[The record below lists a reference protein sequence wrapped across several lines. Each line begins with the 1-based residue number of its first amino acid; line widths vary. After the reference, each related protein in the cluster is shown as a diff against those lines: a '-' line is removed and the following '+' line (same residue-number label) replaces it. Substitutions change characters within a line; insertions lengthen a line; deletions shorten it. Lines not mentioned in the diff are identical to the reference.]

1 MTSDPGSPAWVST
14 NTQEVLRSLLSTYV
28 TDATVTTVGPG
39 RHWPTREPATGR
51 PSAATGA
58 SRRRPAGQS
67 SSIGLEVKLSGP
79 MRLLELLLTR
89 LYESRN
95 TKPPELAFRG
105 NAGPLRRYTGLMPLH
120 GVCTIALTP
129 FTEDGDLDQES
140 IDSLA
145 EFYLE
150 SGVHGVTILGIMGEA
165 HKLSD
170 AERQAVTQRYLSAVG
185 GRVPLVVGCSGA
197 ATRVAAQMARAA
209 EEAGAAAVMVA
220 PPNNQRSLDLVFEHY
235 RRVAEDVSVPVVV
248 QDEPVNTGVVM
259 PAPFIARLVDEIRG
273 CCYVKLEE
281 APTTIKISSLLKS
294 AKTKAG
300 VFGGLGGMYF
310 YEELVRGAV
319 GIMTGFAYP
328 HVLVETY
335 RLFAADQKREA
346 QEYFFR
352 YLPLIRFEAQLGV
365 GGVGIRKE
373 ILKLRGVISSS
384 HVRFPAPALDEET
397 LRELEDLVEVLELA
411 D

>member
-1 MTSDPGSPAWVST
+1 
-14 NTQEVLRSLLSTYV
+14 
-28 TDATVTTVGPG
+28 
-39 RHWPTREPATGR
+39 
-51 PSAATGA
+51 
-58 SRRRPAGQS
+58 
-67 SSIGLEVKLSGP
+67 
-79 MRLLELLLTR
+79 
-89 LYESRN
+89 
-95 TKPPELAFRG
+95 
-105 NAGPLRRYTGLMPLH
+105 MPLH

-129 FTEDGDLDQES
+129 FTGEGDLDEES

-145 EFYLE
+145 GFYLN
-150 SGVHGVTILGIMGEA
+150 SGVHGVTTLGIMGEA

-170 AERQAVTQRYLSAVG
+170 TERQAVTDRYVSAIG
-185 GRVPLVVGCSGA
+185 GRVPVVVGCSA
-197 ATRVAAQMARAA
+197 VATRIVVERARAA

-235 RRVAEDVSVPVVV
+235 RRVAEAVSVPVVV

-259 PAPFIARLVDEIRG
+259 PAPFIARVVDEIEG
-273 CCYVKLEE
+273 CRHVKLEE
-281 APTTIKISSLLKS
+281 APTTIKISALLNY
-294 AKTKAG
+294 AKTEVG

-310 YEELVRGAV
+310 YEELARGAA

-335 RLFAADQKREA
+335 RRFVEGEKREA

-397 LRELEDLVEVLELA
+397 LRELEDLVEVLGLA

>member
-1 MTSDPGSPAWVST
+1 
-14 NTQEVLRSLLSTYV
+14 
-28 TDATVTTVGPG
+28 
-39 RHWPTREPATGR
+39 
-51 PSAATGA
+51 
-58 SRRRPAGQS
+58 
-67 SSIGLEVKLSGP
+67 
-79 MRLLELLLTR
+79 
-89 LYESRN
+89 
-95 TKPPELAFRG
+95 
-105 NAGPLRRYTGLMPLH
+105 MPLH

-129 FTEDGDLDQES
+129 FTGEGDLDEES

-145 EFYLE
+145 GFYLN

-170 AERQAVTQRYLSAVG
+170 TERQAVTDRYVSAIG
-185 GRVPLVVGCSGA
+185 GRVPVVVGCSA
-197 ATRVAAQMARAA
+197 VATRIVVERARAA

-235 RRVAEDVSVPVVV
+235 RRVAEAVSVPVVV

-259 PAPFIARLVDEIRG
+259 PAPFLARLVDEIEG
-273 CCYVKLEE
+273 CRHVKLEE
-281 APTTIKISSLLKS
+281 APTTIKISALLNY
-294 AKTKAG
+294 AKTEVG

-310 YEELVRGAV
+310 YEELARGAA

-335 RLFAADQKREA
+335 RRFVEGEKREA

-397 LRELEDLVEVLELA
+397 LRELEDLVEVLGLA

>member
-1 MTSDPGSPAWVST
+1 
-14 NTQEVLRSLLSTYV
+14 
-28 TDATVTTVGPG
+28 
-39 RHWPTREPATGR
+39 
-51 PSAATGA
+51 
-58 SRRRPAGQS
+58 
-67 SSIGLEVKLSGP
+67 
-79 MRLLELLLTR
+79 
-89 LYESRN
+89 
-95 TKPPELAFRG
+95 
-105 NAGPLRRYTGLMPLH
+105 MPLH

-129 FTEDGDLDQES
+129 FTDEGDLDDES
-140 IDSLA
+140 IGSLA
-145 EFYLE
+145 EFYLN

-170 AERQAVTQRYLSAVG
+170 AERQAVTERYVSAIG
-185 GRVPLVVGCSGA
+185 GRVPVVVGCSA
-197 ATRVAAQMARAA
+197 VATKVVVERVRAA

-220 PPNNQRSLDLVFEHY
+220 PPNNQRSLDLVLEHY
-235 RRVAEDVSVPVVV
+235 RRVAEAVSVPVVV

-259 PAPFIARLVDEIRG
+259 PAPFIARLVDEIEG
-273 CCYVKLEE
+273 CRHVKLEE
-281 APTTIKISSLLKS
+281 APTTIKISDLLKNI
-294 AKTKAG
+294 KTEVG

-310 YEELVRGAV
+310 YEELARGAV

-335 RLFAADQKREA
+335 RLFVEGEKREA

-397 LRELEDLVEVLELA
+397 LRELEDLVEVLGLA

>member
-1 MTSDPGSPAWVST
+1 MT
-14 NTQEVLRSLLSTYV
+14 
-28 TDATVTTVGPG
+28 
-39 RHWPTREPATGR
+39 
-51 PSAATGA
+51 
-58 SRRRPAGQS
+58 
-67 SSIGLEVKLSGP
+67 
-79 MRLLELLLTR
+79 
-89 LYESRN
+89 
-95 TKPPELAFRG
+95 
-105 NAGPLRRYTGLMPLH
+105 LH

-129 FTEDGDLDQES
+129 FTGEGSLDEES

-145 EFYLE
+145 GFYLN

-170 AERQAVTQRYLSAVG
+170 VERQAVTERYVSAIG
-185 GRVPLVVGCSGA
+185 GRVPVVVGCSA
-197 ATRVAAQMARAA
+197 VATRIVVERARAA
-209 EEAGAAAVMVA
+209 EEAGAAGVMVA

-235 RRVAEDVSVPVVV
+235 KRVAEAVSVPVVV

-259 PAPFIARLVDEIRG
+259 PAPFLARLVDEIEG
-273 CCYVKLEE
+273 CRHVKLEE
-281 APTTIKISSLLKS
+281 APTTIKISALLNY
-294 AKTKAG
+294 AKTEVG

-310 YEELVRGAV
+310 YEELARGGA

-335 RLFAADQKREA
+335 RRFVEGEKREA

-397 LRELEDLVEVLELA
+397 LRELEDLVEVLGLA
-411 D
+411 G

>member
-1 MTSDPGSPAWVST
+1 MT
-14 NTQEVLRSLLSTYV
+14 
-28 TDATVTTVGPG
+28 
-39 RHWPTREPATGR
+39 
-51 PSAATGA
+51 
-58 SRRRPAGQS
+58 
-67 SSIGLEVKLSGP
+67 
-79 MRLLELLLTR
+79 
-89 LYESRN
+89 
-95 TKPPELAFRG
+95 
-105 NAGPLRRYTGLMPLH
+105 LH

-129 FTEDGDLDQES
+129 FTGEGDLDEES

-145 EFYLE
+145 GFYLN

-170 AERQAVTQRYLSAVG
+170 TERQAVTDRYVSAIG
-185 GRVPLVVGCSGA
+185 GRVPVVVGCSA
-197 ATRVAAQMARAA
+197 VATRIVVERARAA

-235 RRVAEDVSVPVVV
+235 RRVAEAVSVPVVV

-259 PAPFIARLVDEIRG
+259 PAPFIARLVDEIEG
-273 CCYVKLEE
+273 CRHVKLEE
-281 APTTIKISSLLKS
+281 APTTIKISALLNN
-294 AKTKAG
+294 AKTEVG

-310 YEELVRGAV
+310 YEELARGAA

-335 RLFAADQKREA
+335 RRFVEGEKREA

-397 LRELEDLVEVLELA
+397 LRELEDLVEVLGLA
-411 D
+411 K

>member
-1 MTSDPGSPAWVST
+1 MT
-14 NTQEVLRSLLSTYV
+14 
-28 TDATVTTVGPG
+28 
-39 RHWPTREPATGR
+39 
-51 PSAATGA
+51 
-58 SRRRPAGQS
+58 
-67 SSIGLEVKLSGP
+67 
-79 MRLLELLLTR
+79 
-89 LYESRN
+89 
-95 TKPPELAFRG
+95 
-105 NAGPLRRYTGLMPLH
+105 LH

-129 FTEDGDLDQES
+129 FTGEGDLDEES

-145 EFYLE
+145 GFYLN

-170 AERQAVTQRYLSAVG
+170 VERQAVTERYISAIG
-185 GRVPLVVGCSGA
+185 GRVPVVAGCSA
-197 ATRVAAQMARAA
+197 VATRIVVERARAA

-235 RRVAEDVSVPVVV
+235 RRVAEAVSVPVVV

-259 PAPFIARLVDEIRG
+259 PAPFLARLVDEIEG
-273 CCYVKLEE
+273 CRHVKLEE
-281 APTTIKISSLLKS
+281 APTTIKISALLNY
-294 AKTKAG
+294 AKTEVG

-310 YEELVRGAV
+310 YEELARGAA

-335 RLFAADQKREA
+335 RRFVEGEKREA

-397 LRELEDLVEVLELA
+397 LLELEDLVEVLGLA
-411 D
+411 G

>member
-1 MTSDPGSPAWVST
+1 
-14 NTQEVLRSLLSTYV
+14 
-28 TDATVTTVGPG
+28 
-39 RHWPTREPATGR
+39 
-51 PSAATGA
+51 
-58 SRRRPAGQS
+58 
-67 SSIGLEVKLSGP
+67 
-79 MRLLELLLTR
+79 
-89 LYESRN
+89 
-95 TKPPELAFRG
+95 
-105 NAGPLRRYTGLMPLH
+105 MPLH

-129 FTEDGDLDQES
+129 FTGEGDLDEES

-145 EFYLE
+145 GFYLN

-170 AERQAVTQRYLSAVG
+170 TERQAVTDRYVSAIG
-185 GRVPLVVGCSGA
+185 GRVPVVVGCSA
-197 ATRVAAQMARAA
+197 VATRIVVERAHAA

-235 RRVAEDVSVPVVV
+235 RRVAEAVSVPVVV

-259 PAPFIARLVDEIRG
+259 PAPFIARLVDEIEG
-273 CCYVKLEE
+273 CRHVKLEE
-281 APTTIKISSLLKS
+281 APTTIKISALLNY
-294 AKTKAG
+294 AKTEVG

-310 YEELVRGAV
+310 YEELARGAA

-335 RLFAADQKREA
+335 RRFVEGEKREA

-397 LRELEDLVEVLELA
+397 LRELEDLVEVLGLT

>member
-1 MTSDPGSPAWVST
+1 M
-14 NTQEVLRSLLSTYV
+14 SL
-28 TDATVTTVGPG
+28 
-39 RHWPTREPATGR
+39 
-51 PSAATGA
+51 
-58 SRRRPAGQS
+58 
-67 SSIGLEVKLSGP
+67 
-79 MRLLELLLTR
+79 
-89 LYESRN
+89 
-95 TKPPELAFRG
+95 F
-105 NAGPLRRYTGLMPLH
+105 

-129 FTEDGDLDQES
+129 FTDEGDLDEQS
-140 IDSLA
+140 IRALA
-145 EFYLE
+145 EYYLDA
-150 SGVHGVTILGIMGEA
+150 GVHSVTILGIMGEA

-170 AERQAVTQRYLSAVG
+170 AERLAVAERYISAVG
-185 GRVPLVVGCSGA
+185 GLVPVVVGCS
-197 ATRVAAQMARAA
+197 ATATKVVVERARAA

-220 PPNNQRSLDLVFEHY
+220 PPNNQRNLELVFEHY
-235 RRVAEDVSVPVVV
+235 RRVAESVSVPVVV

-259 PAPFIARLVDEIRG
+259 PAPFIARLVDGIEG
-273 CCYVKLEE
+273 CRYVKLEE
-281 APTTIKISSLLKS
+281 APTTIKISSLLRN
-294 AKTKAG
+294 AGTEVG

-310 YEELVRGAV
+310 YEELMRGAV

-335 RLFAADQKREA
+335 RLCTEGKKREA

-384 HVRFPAPALDEET
+384 HVRFPAPSLDEET
-397 LRELEDLVEVLELA
+397 LRELEDLVEALGLA

>member
-1 MTSDPGSPAWVST
+1 
-14 NTQEVLRSLLSTYV
+14 
-28 TDATVTTVGPG
+28 
-39 RHWPTREPATGR
+39 
-51 PSAATGA
+51 
-58 SRRRPAGQS
+58 
-67 SSIGLEVKLSGP
+67 
-79 MRLLELLLTR
+79 
-89 LYESRN
+89 
-95 TKPPELAFRG
+95 
-105 NAGPLRRYTGLMPLH
+105 MPLH

-129 FTEDGDLDQES
+129 FTGEGDLDEES

-145 EFYLE
+145 GFYLN

-170 AERQAVTQRYLSAVG
+170 TERQAVTDRYVSAIG
-185 GRVPLVVGCSGA
+185 GRVPVVVGCSA
-197 ATRVAAQMARAA
+197 VATRIVVERARAA

-235 RRVAEDVSVPVVV
+235 RRVAEAVSVPVVV

-259 PAPFIARLVDEIRG
+259 PAPFIARLVDEIEG
-273 CCYVKLEE
+273 CRHVKLEE
-281 APTTIKISSLLKS
+281 APTTIKISALLNY
-294 AKTKAG
+294 AKTEVG

-310 YEELVRGAV
+310 YEELARGAA

-335 RLFAADQKREA
+335 RRFVEGEKREA

-397 LRELEDLVEVLELA
+397 LRELEDLVEVLGLA